1 MKKKLSTLV
10 KEMEFN
16 HITEYFDYLIDCHT
30 NGNFESC
37 ERLFSEMRKEDQK
50 ALLRYM
56 NEECNPNRQ
65 KNDAKAFYF
74 NLL

>member
-16 HITEYFDYLIDCHT
+16 HAVEYFDYLIDCHT
-30 NGNFESC
+30 NGNFKSC

-50 ALLRYM
+50 VFVNYLNGQAQFNGHLNVR
-56 NEECNPNRQ
+56 N
-65 KNDAKAFYF
+65 FYF

>member
-16 HITEYFDYLIDCHT
+16 HVTEYFDYLIDCHA

-37 ERLFSEMRKEDQK
+37 KRLFSEMRKEDQK
-50 ALLRYM
+50 VFVNYLNGQAQFNGHLNVR
-56 NEECNPNRQ
+56 N
-65 KNDAKAFYF
+65 FYF

>member
-10 KEMEFN
+10 KEMGMN
-16 HITEYFDYLIDCHT
+16 HVVEYFDYMIDCYL

-37 ERLFSEMRKEDQK
+37 KHLFSEMRKEDQK
-50 ALLRYM
+50 SLLKYLNGQAQFNGLVQVR
-56 NEECNPNRQ
+56 N
-65 KNDAKAFYF
+65 FYF